1 MIVLTPRLNPS
12 YKVILLSPLLA
23 LLLTII
29 ASIFM
34 FLMIGANPGAVLYAL
49 FIDPLT
55 YGYTISELFL
65 KASPL
70 IIIGI
75 GLSIGFRAGVWNIG
89 AEGQYVIGA
98 LAGGAVGLA
107 FHNVQGI
114 WLLPLMTIAAILGG
128 MAWAAIPAFLRTKLN
143 VNEILVS
150 LMLTYVA
157 ILLLSVMVHGPLR
170 SPEGLNFPES
180 RLFHDSATLPIIFEG
195 ARIHIGIVIAFIV
208 VLIAWYL
215 MKNHMLGFRINI
227 TGDTPKASH
236 FAGFSANQ
244 TIWGVLLLSGG
255 LAGMAG
261 LFEATSTFGQ
271 LVPHFP
277 AHYGFT
283 AIIVA
288 FLGRLHPIGI
298 IFSALL
304 IALTYIGGE
313 NAQIMLNLPNAIT
326 RVFQGMLLFFFLA
339 CDIIVRYEVSLN
351 RRKS

>member
-1 MIVLTPRLNPS
+1 MIQLQPRLNSS
-12 YKVILLSPLLA
+12 YKVILLAPLLA
-23 LLLTII
+23 LCLTVISSI
-29 ASIFM
+29 VIFM
-34 FLMIGANPGAVLYAL
+34 MIGANPFKVLYAL
-49 FIDPLT
+49 FIEPLR
-55 YGYTISELFL
+55 YGYTLSDLIV

-70 IIIGI
+70 TLIAL

-107 FHNVQGI
+107 FYEVQGI
-114 WLLPLMTIAAILGG
+114 WLLPLMTLAGIAGG

-180 RLFHDSATLPIIFEG
+180 RLFHDSATLPLLISET
-195 ARIHIGIVIAFIV
+195 RIHIGILISLIIAF
-208 VLIAWYL
+208 VLWHF
-215 MKNHMLGFRINI
+215 MKNHLLGFRINI
-227 TGDTPKASH
+227 TGDAPKASH
-236 FAGFSANQ
+236 FAGFNAKY
-244 TIWGVLLLSGG
+244 TVWGSLLLSGG
-255 LAGMAG
+255 LAGLAG

-271 LVPHFP
+271 LTPNFP
-277 AHYGFT
+277 VGYGFT

-298 IFSALL
+298 IFASLL

-313 NAQIMLNLPNAIT
+313 NAQISLNLPSAVT
-326 RVFQGMLLFFFLA
+326 RVFQGMLLFYFLA
-339 CDIIVRYEVSLN
+339 CDIVVRYEITWK
-351 RRKS
+351 RKI